1 MNYSSPLKVL
11 SPSARNSRTPR
22 SAAKESGSI
31 SISPAT
37 SVKHND
43 FKTSISHIDLE
54 NQVPET
60 MDKPSNYTFED
71 FLSED
76 DNDLAYGVRESSP
89 FLEIPNNAARSLRN
103 TPRRPMSER
112 NPPSA
117 LGDTSVKNDGSMTP
131 TAKTSDVDFGMET
144 IPEINSD
151 FHSHTPI
158 NGPTQA
164 IGDSCPDQPFT
175 NLDTVDVKLSESS
188 PQQSDALDRSGVRPD
203 FHASTDARDEE
214 HGSAQAQEAQDDDL
228 SSLSAFSAVPHAQ
241 VSNFEPRQS
250 SAAKRSLDSSQS
262 PKKKTKHSPESS
274 PQTAVTPPRQHEVNT
289 VFEATPT
296 ANRSS
301 SDLMNFT
308 PKDLSPDPASGRG
321 GALRNDHQSEY
332 TPISP
337 NKDTTATHSPSKAS
351 LIDCDMS
358 ALSPRSIPTITPR
371 ELESMRSSF
380 LSEIATLKATLD
392 DRDAEVSNLTGALSD
407 TEKRLGDALDE
418 LRGEST
424 RREALET
431 ERAEWEGRSAEMEKE
446 LADLRCD
453 LEEDARE
460 KERMLS
466 VIKEFEETKSNLE
479 LRLKGLEAKLAS
491 TKTHEDSDTGKE
503 SMENMVTKAHME
515 KEIQDQVQKVAK
527 DLHKLYKEKHETK
540 VTALKKSY
548 ATRWEKRVNEAED
561 KLKKLS
567 LENEKLKAANS
578 STTGGAVSLT
588 AASDNTI
595 RSENHTQELQER
607 LDTLQKE
614 FCSLKNEYDSLK
626 NQLELERIEKG
637 ELVAAVD
644 EWLALQQEETV
655 STPES
660 KRPRSTR
667 DEEEQNDPDSRQ
679 EQPQS
684 KRRRSTPVSDERE
697 RDRGEQRQLQSPQAQ
712 NQQRSV
718 SRESNSSISHT
729 DNRHRPV
736 QAGPTIGKTPATS
749 RIARFAPSDAS
760 ANSSSGSAIARPRS
774 LAGPAPRM
782 SRFGLQASASVSSGL
797 NNPKNSNNSG
807 ANSTS
812 TSRISGPAPSGNAAS
827 SRSGIM
833 GSIERM
839 GMGMGAGSRA
849 RGGHQSHRANGN

>member
-11 SPSARNSRTPR
+11 SPSERNSRTPR
-22 SAAKESGSI
+22 SAAQESGSI

-60 MDKPSNYTFED
+60 MDKPPNYTFED

-112 NPPSA
+112 NPPAA
-117 LGDTSVKNDGSMTP
+117 LGETSVKNDGSTTP
-131 TAKTSDVDFGMET
+131 TAKASDVDFGMET

-158 NGPTQA
+158 NGPAQA
-164 IGDSCPDQPFT
+164 LGGSCPDQPFT
-175 NLDTVDVKLSESS
+175 NLDNVDVKLSESS

-308 PKDLSPDPASGRG
+308 PKGLSPDPASGRG

-337 NKDTTATHSPSKAS
+337 NKDTMATHTPSKAS

-491 TKTHEDSDTGKE
+491 TKTHEDLDTGKE

-515 KEIQDQVQKVAK
+515 KEIQDQVQ
-527 DLHKLYKEKHETK
+527 
-540 VTALKKSY
+540 
-548 ATRWEKRVNEAED
+548 
-561 KLKKLS
+561 KKLS

-684 KRRRSTPVSDERE
+684 KRRRSTPVSDEKE
-697 RDRGEQRQLQSPQAQ
+697 RDRGEQRQPQSPQAQ